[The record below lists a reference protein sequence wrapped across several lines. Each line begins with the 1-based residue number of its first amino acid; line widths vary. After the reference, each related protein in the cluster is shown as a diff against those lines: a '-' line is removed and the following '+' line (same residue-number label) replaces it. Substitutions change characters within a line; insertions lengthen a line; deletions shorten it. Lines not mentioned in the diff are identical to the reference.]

1 MRGNDCNLALAAAGF
16 QRKQL
21 VEDLIDAA
29 YVQTMELD
37 NTLPWSADAFQSMV
51 RQGREKVVARAND
64 IEAILLNVLAPLAAV
79 QRSLVALDGSKWD
92 SLRADIDG
100 QLAGLL
106 GESFLRDTPEDW
118 LAQFPRYVK
127 AVRIRLERLSGQTV
141 KDKQYMSLL
150 EQLTKPLSDLL
161 RERPRLIVESP
172 DVIAYRWMLEEF
184 RVSLFAQSLGTRHAV
199 SGEAITAALGG
210 GR

>member
-1 MRGNDCNLALAAAGF
+1 M
-16 QRKQL
+16 
-21 VEDLIDAA
+21 
-29 YVQTMELD
+29 
-37 NTLPWSADAFQSMV
+37 
-51 RQGREKVVARAND
+51 
-64 IEAILLNVLAPLAAV
+64 LAPLAAV
-79 QRSLVALDGSKWD
+79 QRSLVALDEPKWD

-106 GESFLRDTPEDW
+106 GEGFLRDTPEDW

-127 AVRIRLERLSGQTV
+127 AVRIRLERLSGQTA

-161 RERPRLIVESP
+161 RERPRLMVESP

-199 SGEAITAALGG
+199 SEKRLRQRWQAVGDWVAKNPH
-210 GR
+210 